1 MYFWKLNSTKSS
13 RNQKIFHK
21 NTWNEDAP
29 PTAILFLELLFLIGI
44 ITRIII
50 IYRTPAVSGSGRNP
64 GRNNSRKN
72 VHSCRKILRP
82 LKSSREQRQPHRRFK
97 GIRLGQTCI
106 RPDVKNFY
114 REPGIILRIPHNAL
128 LRLGALSLPRKISNK
143 FHFPYK
149 SQVGYP
155 TGLAVKYLSLRLR
168 GLTLSIFMIT
178 I

>member
-97 GIRLGQTCI
+97 GIRLGQTYI
-106 RPDVKNFY
+106 YAPTWKTSTGN
-114 REPGIILRIPHNAL
+114 RESYYGFHTMHCCGSVPYLFLERFRINSTFHIN
-128 LRLGALSLPRKISNK
+128 LRLDILLD
-143 FHFPYK
+143 
-149 SQVGYP
+149 
-155 TGLAVKYLSLRLR
+155 
-168 GLTLSIFMIT
+168 
-178 I
+178 